1 MTEEQNEID
10 KKDKKTKHQIIYFI
24 VIPTLLIL
32 AGLIVLDI
40 ISFDLVTVQDVLVST
55 EIKCYNI
62 NWFGTEGTGFQVV
75 FKESIDQITSK
86 LKSSGKIIDES
97 FFKEPDVVN
106 YLINACPHLDN
117 RDQIPENYDPTI
129 GVPALDKCIERKKS
143 PELCIELIS

>member
-1 MTEEQNEID
+1 MTEEESKINRKE
-10 KKDKKTKHQIIYFI
+10 KKITLIICCI
-24 VIPTLLIL
+24 VIPTLLVF
-32 AGLIVLDI
+32 AGLFVLQIIKIELITAQDI
-40 ISFDLVTVQDVLVST
+40 LEAT

-75 FKESIDQITSK
+75 FKESINDINSK
-86 LKSSGKIIDES
+86 LKSSGKIVDES

-106 YLINACPHLDN
+106 YLVNTCPHLDN

-129 GVPALDKCIERKKS
+129 GVSALDKCIERKKS